1 MCVGLFLGSLFCPID
16 LHACIYHAVLS
27 FVGWLY
33 ILKQDVIL
41 ICSCSKLLWLL
52 GVFCGSMSFS
62 VVFSIS
68 VKNGKGSFLASVY
81 SEGFKSGLIIN
92 RISTSQGH

>member
-33 ILKQDVIL
+33 ILKQEVSL

-52 GVFCGSMSFS
+52 GVFCGSIRILALIFLFLYKMSLEF
-62 VVFSIS
+62 
-68 VKNGKGSFLASVY
+68 
-81 SEGFKSGLIIN
+81 
-92 RISTSQGH
+92 

>member
-1 MCVGLFLGSLFCPID
+1 
-16 LHACIYHAVLS
+16 
-27 FVGWLY
+27 
-33 ILKQDVIL
+33 
-41 ICSCSKLLWLL
+41 
-52 GVFCGSMSFS
+52 MSFS